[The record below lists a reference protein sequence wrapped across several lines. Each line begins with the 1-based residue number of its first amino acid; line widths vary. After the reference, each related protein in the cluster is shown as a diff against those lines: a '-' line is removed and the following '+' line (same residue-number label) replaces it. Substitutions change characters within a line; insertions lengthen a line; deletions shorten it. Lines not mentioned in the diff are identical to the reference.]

1 MAALLA
7 DDIRERKEHPEHVA
21 DAHAR
26 VVVDWS
32 VVVKGERPLEA
43 QAADA
48 LLRTWEQQTL
58 AVCAPPRRV
67 LVQATADP
75 PAWT

>member
-1 MAALLA
+1 
-7 DDIRERKEHPEHVA
+7 
-21 DAHAR
+21 
-26 VVVDWS
+26 
-32 VVVKGERPLEA
+32 VVVKWKLPLEEH
-43 QAADA
+43 AAAAEA
-48 LLRTWEQQTL
+48 LLLAWEQQTL